1 MRLIPVQTSLQRERL
16 ARLAEAIWREHYTPI
31 LGPEQ
36 VAYMVA
42 NYQSYEAI
50 GERISQGERYWLML
64 EVDKPVGYCAFSL
77 EEDALFLSKLYV
89 AAPYRGRGL
98 AAQALRELERVA
110 REAGL
115 KRIYLHV
122 NRGNGASIAAY
133 RALGFAVEREID
145 TDIGQGFAM
154 NDYIMAKRV

>member
-16 ARLAEAIWREHYTPI
+16 ARLADAIWREHYTPI
-31 LGPEQ
+31 LRPEQ

-64 EVDKPVGYCAFSL
+64 EADKPVGYCAFAL
-77 EEDALFLSKLYV
+77 EEGALFLSKLYV

-133 RALGFAVEREID
+133 RPGLCGGAGD
-145 TDIGQGFAM
+145 
-154 NDYIMAKRV
+154 